1 MKILLI
7 ITNFNRWMYWRK
19 VKRGVLT
26 RDFKR
31 GCGYYITVGLLGY
44 DPIGEVQELEMQ
56 SGKIGLYKLI
66 DYKTFRDPWDM
77 IDESWWHF
85 VGYKGQKPIKEC
97 SFSEFLA
104 YFK

>member
-1 MKILLI
+1 
-7 ITNFNRWMYWRK
+7 MYWRK